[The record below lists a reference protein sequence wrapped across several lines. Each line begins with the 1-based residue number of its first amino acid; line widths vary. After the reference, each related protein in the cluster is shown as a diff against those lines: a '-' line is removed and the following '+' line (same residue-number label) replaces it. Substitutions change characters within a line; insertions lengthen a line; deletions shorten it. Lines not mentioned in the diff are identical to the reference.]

1 MIVLIDDDPG
11 MRVSMQFLLEAC
23 GYDVA
28 SYADPCGLLADLG
41 AETPSCA
48 IIDIHLARGDGLD
61 ACRSLRDRRPDLPTI
76 FVTGRVDQRI
86 RAGAAELGA
95 VALLEKPFAD
105 EALLEAVRLG
115 LDAAGGAAAEA
126 AIPRIC

>member
-28 SYADPCGLLADLG
+28 SYADPSGLFADLKH
-41 AETPSCA
+41 ETPSCA
-48 IIDIHLARGDGLD
+48 IIDIHLGRSDGITIG
-61 ACRSLRDRRPDLPTI
+61 RTLRAMRPDLPTI
-76 FVTGRVDQRI
+76 FVTGRIDPRI

-95 VALLEKPFAD
+95 VAVLEKPFAD
-105 EALLEAVRLG
+105 NALLDAVRAG
-115 LDAAGGAAAEA
+115 LETAAPAKAAA
-126 AIPRIC
+126 PSRPC